1 LEKEKNHLTK
11 QQPQANSQERL
22 LSAAPIVALSA
33 KFYLL
38 QQYIKVAIM
47 NSFPVRLLSER

>member
-38 QQYIKVAIM
+38 QQYIKVA
-47 NSFPVRLLSER
+47 NA